1 MNILLG
7 KSRFS
12 KTCSKIVFK
21 ILRRLYKKCFVRRR
35 SSSYESQLF
44 NEYVEFFDEE
54 ANDKVFELLKCGAP
68 CMIAKFGTVELGY
81 LIAYKFYI
89 MSSYPTAIIVDFIKD
104 KVPTI
109 NWGISLNALIN
120 NAGFFPSEPAEEL
133 LKRFYETYE
142 VAIKEIDIL
151 GSYIYAEKYVNS
163 ILNGVKRVNLDGYY
177 APFLYRNPWTKHLKG
192 KKVLVVHPFAQEISD
207 QYTRKRTKLWDNPD
221 VLPDFTLI
229 TYKAIQSITGEKTEF
244 QTWFDALHKMEEDIS
259 KIDFDI
265 ALIGCGAYGMPL
277 SAYCKTIGKQSV
289 HLAGWT
295 QVLFGII
302 GKRWEK
308 HPKVEPYINEFWV
321 RPYTQSV
328 PINANNVEGGCYW

>member
-109 NWGISLNALIN
+109 NWGISL
-120 NAGFFPSEPAEEL
+120 
-133 LKRFYETYE
+133 
-142 VAIKEIDIL
+142 
-151 GSYIYAEKYVNS
+151 GS
-163 ILNGVKRVNLDGYY
+163 G
-177 APFLYRNPWTKHLKG
+177 
-192 KKVLVVHPFAQEISD
+192 
-207 QYTRKRTKLWDNPD
+207 
-221 VLPDFTLI
+221 
-229 TYKAIQSITGEKTEF
+229 
-244 QTWFDALHKMEEDIS
+244 
-259 KIDFDI
+259 
-265 ALIGCGAYGMPL
+265 
-277 SAYCKTIGKQSV
+277 
-289 HLAGWT
+289 
-295 QVLFGII
+295 
-302 GKRWEK
+302 
-308 HPKVEPYINEFWV
+308 
-321 RPYTQSV
+321 
-328 PINANNVEGGCYW
+328 

>member
-1 MNILLG
+1 M
-7 KSRFS
+7 
-12 KTCSKIVFK
+12 
-21 ILRRLYKKCFVRRR
+21 
-35 SSSYESQLF
+35 
-44 NEYVEFFDEE
+44 
-54 ANDKVFELLKCGAP
+54 
-68 CMIAKFGTVELGY
+68 
-81 LIAYKFYI
+81 
-89 MSSYPTAIIVDFIKD
+89 
-104 KVPTI
+104 
-109 NWGISLNALIN
+109 
-120 NAGFFPSEPAEEL
+120 
-133 LKRFYETYE
+133 KRFYETYE